1 MLPVCPSLALLT
13 SLALLPT
20 TPPTCN
26 LDPSPAA
33 CAHPRAPV
41 ATMARVYAEVN
52 QNMPRSYWDYDSVNI
67 GQSSRQPPL
76 KRVQRLPSISGRW
89 LAAWLGPASRPTLQ
103 EMRIIK
109 LTRMQAG
116 EFWKTTRSS
125 GRLVRASLLAYLQLP
140 RPGPSRRLT
149 DRSLPVHRPRQILRG
164 VRGHQCHELPEMRR
178 QGPEAR

>member
-67 GQSSRQPPL
+67 GQSSRRQPSPPVPFPP
-76 KRVQRLPSISGRW
+76 RPSPTAAVDSRL
-89 LAAWLGPASRPTLQ
+89 LAAWSGTASRPMLQ
-103 EMRIIK
+103 GMRIIK
-109 LTRMQAG
+109 LTLLQAG
-116 EFWKTTRSS
+116 ESWKTTRSL
-125 GRLVRASLLAYLQLP
+125 GRLVRASLLAYLQLSP
-140 RPGPSRRLT
+140 GGPSRLG
-149 DRSLPVHRPRQILRG
+149 D
-164 VRGHQCHELPEMRR
+164 
-178 QGPEAR
+178 